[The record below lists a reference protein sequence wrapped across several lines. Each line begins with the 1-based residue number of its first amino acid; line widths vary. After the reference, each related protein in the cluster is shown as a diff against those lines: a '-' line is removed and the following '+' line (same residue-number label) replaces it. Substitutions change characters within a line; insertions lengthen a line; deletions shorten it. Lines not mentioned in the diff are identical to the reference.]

1 MKVKAWIGLVLLTV
15 VCAAPGQSQTPLGDE
30 LAMSLDNDLRI
41 WTPVVGFF
49 ESGDLVAVWERSWGG
64 LAARAFDAQGGP
76 QGGDLLLVPND
87 PVGDLPFRGVVGE
100 RSQPELVVAGEESFL
115 LLWTE
120 ETNEL
125 SVDVFYTNRNLL
137 SREVLVQR
145 FEEGGTPV
153 GQPLQVSDGA
163 GLDGRPAATRLADG
177 SVVVVWQQLADDG
190 WQVLGRRLDVSGQ
203 PLGPVFSVGD
213 GVRPD
218 VAAFRNGGFVVVWD
232 GLLEGEAEA
241 GIFGRRFGAAGAPSV
256 EVFEISSVSRHQGSA
271 QVAIDAAG
279 QPMVV
284 WQGLVPGDDDA
295 PQAVHVFA
303 RRLSPNGLPVGS
315 EALLTADLPG
325 DEHSGPTLTRAAD
338 SGFFLTW
345 MSWSGDFRVGVSGAR
360 LNAAAQLGTPLR
372 ISQNPLGL
380 QFRLGLA
387 ADDEGRYLVS
397 WVGYGDDDDL
407 GVRGRLLEAQPGP
420 AAGVCAQVGLPLDL
434 LASHVLCPR

>member
-15 VCAAPGQSQTPLGDE
+15 VCAAPGQAQAPVGDE
-30 LAMSLDNDLRI
+30 FAMSLDNDLRI
-41 WTPVVGFF
+41 WTPVAGFF

-64 LAARAFDAQGGP
+64 LAARAYDAQGRP
-76 QGGDLLLVPND
+76 HGGDLLLVPND

-100 RSQPELVVAGEESFL
+100 RSQPELVITGEESFL
-115 LLWTE
+115 LFWTE

-153 GQPLQVSDGA
+153 GQPLQVSDA
-163 GLDGRPAATRLADG
+163 VGLDGRPAATRLADG
-177 SVVVVWQQLADDG
+177 SVVVTWQQLADDG
-190 WQVLGRRLDVSGQ
+190 WQVLGRRLDASGQ

-213 GVRPD
+213 GVRAD

-232 GLLEGEAEA
+232 GLLKGEDEA
-241 GIFGRRFGAAGAPSV
+241 GIFGRRFGAPGAPSV
-256 EVFEISSVSRHQGSA
+256 EVLEISSESRYQGSA
-271 QVAIDAAG
+271 QVAVDASG

-284 WQGLVPGDDDA
+284 WQGLVRADGDT
-295 PQAVHVFA
+295 PRAVHVFA
-303 RRLSPNGLPVGS
+303 RRLSPNGLPVGP
-315 EALLTADLPG
+315 ETLVTADLPG
-325 DEHSGPTLTRAAD
+325 DDHSGPALIRAAD

-345 MSWSGDFRVGVSGAR
+345 MTWSSDFRVGVSGAR

-372 ISQNPLGL
+372 ISQNPIGL

-387 ADDEGRYLVS
+387 ADDQGRYLVA

-407 GVRGRLLEAQPGP
+407 GVRGRLLGSQPSP

-434 LASHVLCPR
+434 LTSHVLCPR